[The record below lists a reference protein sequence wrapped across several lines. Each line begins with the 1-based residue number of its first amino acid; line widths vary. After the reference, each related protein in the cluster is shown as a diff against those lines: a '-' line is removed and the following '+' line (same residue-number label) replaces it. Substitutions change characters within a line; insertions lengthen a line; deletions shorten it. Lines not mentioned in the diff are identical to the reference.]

1 MHIELS
7 FSKLWVLGGLLLL
20 AAPFLLFP
28 TFSPIATSLALI
40 VVLLIWLL
48 LPPPKKTPFHVAL
61 VLLGLMIG
69 ISILITADPD
79 LTLSKATGL
88 ILGLT
93 SWYFLQAASH
103 TRRYFYYSLMLFVL
117 VALGFTFMGSLSTN
131 WVFKVPLLD
140 EVIRSLPAARLVLPE
155 SPETGV
161 QANQLAGTILSYWP
175 LLLVLTV
182 AWRVSHSRRWLF
194 LFLFTLLITA
204 LLILTQSRSGWIG
217 AVGTLLFL
225 LTWFGWLNLPE
236 GRRWLVGLGWLGLL
250 IASFIGY
257 LLIGPERIE
266 QVWGGPADRIVIGN
280 LSSIGFRL
288 EVWHWSVEGIKSFP
302 FTGTGL
308 GTFRRVVKRFFPIQV
323 SPTFDISHAHNIF
336 LQTALDIGLPGLIA
350 YIALLLVAAQI
361 GWQVARRDE
370 DLRPFAIGL
379 VSSLVALHIYGLT
392 DALALGSK
400 TGLLFWLNLGLLAA
414 MKNVSEKQMTA
425 SEIVRE

>member
-48 LPPPKKTPFHVAL
+48 LPPLKRTPFHVAL
-61 VLLGLMIG
+61 VLLGFMIG
-69 ISILITADPD
+69 IGILITADPD

-88 ILGLT
+88 VLGLT
-93 SWYFLQAASH
+93 SWYFVLAVVYNH
-103 TRRYFYYSLMLFVL
+103 RRFHYGLILFVL
-117 VALGFTFMGSLSTN
+117 MALGFTLIGSLSTN

-140 EVIRSLPAARLVLPE
+140 EMIRSLPAARLVLPE

-175 LLLVLTV
+175 LLVVLAV
-182 AWRVSHSRRWLF
+182 PWRSSHSKLLLLVTF
-194 LFLFTLLITA
+194 LITA
-204 LLILTQSRSGWIG
+204 MLVLTQSRSGWIG
-217 AVGTLLFL
+217 AFGALLFL
-225 LTWFGWLNLPE
+225 LTWLGWLYLPKQ
-236 GRRWLVGLGWLGLL
+236 RRWLIGLGWLGLL
-250 IASFIGY
+250 IVSIIGY

-266 QVWGGPADRIVIGN
+266 QAWGGPSDRIVIGN

-350 YIALLLVAAQI
+350 YIALLLVAGQI

-370 DLRPFAIGL
+370 RLRPFAIGL

-400 TGLLFWLNLGLLAA
+400 TGLLFWLNIGLLAA
-414 MKNVSEKQMTA
+414 MKNVSEKHMTA
-425 SEIVRE
+425 SEMLKE

>member
-48 LPPPKKTPFHVAL
+48 LPPLKRTPFHVAL
-61 VLLGLMIG
+61 VLLGFMIG

-93 SWYFLQAASH
+93 SWYFLQAAVH
-103 TRRYFYYSLMLFVL
+103 THRYFYYSLTLFVL

-131 WVFKVPLLD
+131 WVIKVPILD
-140 EVIRSLPAARLVLPE
+140 EMIRSLPAARLVLPE

-175 LLLVLTV
+175 LLVVLAV
-182 AWRVSHSRRWLF
+182 PWRSSHSKLLLLVTF
-194 LFLFTLLITA
+194 LITA
-204 LLILTQSRSGWIG
+204 MLVLTQSRSGWIG
-217 AVGTLLFL
+217 AFGALLFL
-225 LTWFGWLNLPE
+225 LTWLGWLYLPKQ
-236 GRRWLVGLGWLGLL
+236 RRWLIGLGWLGLL
-250 IASFIGY
+250 IVSIIGY

-266 QVWGGPADRIVIGN
+266 QAWGGPSDRIVIGN

-350 YIALLLVAAQI
+350 YIALLLVAGQI

-370 DLRPFAIGL
+370 KLRPFAIGL

-400 TGLLFWLNLGLLAA
+400 TGLLFWLNIGLLAA
-414 MKNVSEKQMTA
+414 MKNVSEKHMTA
-425 SEIVRE
+425 PRC